1 MRFFV
6 DMDGTLAKWNNVEFE
21 QLFEQGYYRNLEP
34 NEDILIDLNWLIEQ
48 GEDVYI
54 LSCVLPESKYA
65 LDEKKE
71 WLKQYVPALSEE
83 KYIFV
88 PYGENKA
95 DYLKEHYSPITNKD
109 YLIDDYTKN
118 LIEWKEYG
126 GMGVKYINGI
136 NHTRGTWDGL
146 MINGDKFYDPLYVD
160 EEDLDI
166 NEITSRR
173 DRLAHLAICEKIK
186 EHGIG
191 MIATC
196 SFFRGFHSDFLCMY
210 NSELYN
216 IDPVQCLHNDEYISL
231 TDTVFSIRNELSNS
245 KPINISSY
253 IITLK
258 RRYYSEHYPTL
269 SKCRSFDKLINQLDS
284 NTLDNLEY
292 SVYLWINTD
301 KIIMNKDTTLQVSKE
316 VDSSRILEKGLH
328 WFEGILNINEFL
340 EELGVITEI
349 TEDYNNEL
357 EQDEPD
363 ITEDY

>member
-1 MRFFV
+1 MRLFI

-34 NEDILIDLNWLIEQ
+34 NNDILIDLNWLIEQ

-54 LSCVLPESKYA
+54 LSCVLPDSKYA

-126 GMGVKYINGI
+126 GIGVKYINGI

-146 MINGDKFYDPLYVD
+146 MINGDKIYDPLYVD
-160 EEDLDI
+160 KEDIDI

-173 DRLAHLAICEKIK
+173 DRLAHLVICEKIK

-196 SFFRGFHSDFLCMY
+196 SCFKVYHSDFLCMY
-210 NSELYN
+210 NSELYS
-216 IDPVQCLHNDEYISL
+216 IDPVQCLHNDKYISL
-231 TDTVFSIRNELSNS
+231 TDTVFSIRNELYNS
-245 KPINISSY
+245 KPINISSFN
-253 IITLK
+253 IAMK

-269 SKCRSFDKLINQLDS
+269 SKCNDFHKLIIELDS
-284 NTLDNLEY
+284 NTLDDLEY
-292 SVYLWINTD
+292 SVYLWKNTD
-301 KIIMNKDTTLQVSKE
+301 KIKFDEGSNLQVSKE
-316 VDSSRILEKGLH
+316 VDSSRILEKG
-328 WFEGILNINEFL
+328 ILWNEYIIDTMELL
-340 EELGVITEI
+340 EDLGVKTEI
-349 TEDYNNEL
+349 AKGHNNEL